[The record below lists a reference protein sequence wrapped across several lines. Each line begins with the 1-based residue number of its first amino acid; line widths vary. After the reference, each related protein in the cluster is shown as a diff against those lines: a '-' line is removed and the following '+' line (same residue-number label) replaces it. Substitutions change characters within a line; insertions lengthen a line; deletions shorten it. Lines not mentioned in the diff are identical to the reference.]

1 MSVVNGGFSLTA
13 SLPDLVTIEIQVKSN
28 VLQLEID
35 QNILTRDFL
44 KEVDKLDAKKEGDEK
59 AALDD
64 QFDSMC
70 FVLSKT
76 IKKWN
81 NTDSEPTVEY
91 LGTLPVPL
99 VADMFARV
107 TDVFSPKKPIS
118 ETSEDTTSAAA
129 A

>member
-1 MSVVNGGFSLTA
+1 
-13 SLPDLVTIEIQVKSN
+13 
-28 VLQLEID
+28 
-35 QNILTRDFL
+35 
-44 KEVDKLDAKKEGDEK
+44 
-59 AALDD
+59 
-64 QFDSMC
+64 MC

>member
-28 VLQLEID
+28 VLQLEVD